1 MCEDRGS
8 SVNPFA
14 AHQQILRERL
24 HFFLCTLHPAVY
36 ADVVRAFEDELK
48 ILHQVNQDIYTPQNI
63 RSSGVWSLLPLLVA
77 QHVAPEIDPTY
88 ASSVALAVESF
99 VTAIDLLDD
108 IEDEDHT
115 EIVHE
120 LGTARVINTA
130 AILFTLAQQALLS
143 LSDIGIPP
151 TTILRLLQ
159 TLQESSLVVSTG
171 QHLDIVVENRPTH
184 EFTGEECIEIAATK
198 SGALLR
204 LACLMGAQC
213 AGASDEVCAKYAEFG
228 ELLGI
233 AAQLDND
240 CNDLYYLLYSQGW
253 ALSSEEIVRTS
264 NMVKSDL
271 VRGKKTLPIVLA
283 AEEIA
288 KTQGASTANM
298 QDALQ
303 QAATLSDTENEAYM
317 RAFREGI
324 ITAWGICLLYRER
337 ASERLQELE
346 AQKPFTPLLHLLVG
360 V

>member
-1 MCEDRGS
+1 MNEDRGS
-8 SVNPFA
+8 LVNSLA
-14 AHQQILRERL
+14 AYQQMLRERL
-24 HFFLCTLHPAVY
+24 HFFLSALHPAVY

-48 ILHQVNQDIYTPQNI
+48 ILHQVDQNLHAPQYI
-63 RSSGVWSLLPLLVA
+63 RTSGIWSLLPLLVA
-77 QHVAPEIDPTY
+77 QHIAPEIDPVY

-99 VTAIDLLDD
+99 VTALDLLDD
-108 IEDEDHT
+108 IEDEDQT
-115 EIVHE
+115 DIVHE

-130 AILFTLAQQALLS
+130 TILLTLAQQALLS
-143 LSDIGIPP
+143 LSELGISP

-159 TLQESSLVVSTG
+159 TLQESSLVVTTG
-171 QHLDIVVENRPTH
+171 QHLDIIVENRPAH
-184 EFTGEECIEIAATK
+184 EFTREECIEIAATK

-213 AGASDEVCAKYAEFG
+213 AGASDELCAKYAEFG

-253 ALSSEEIVRTS
+253 ALSSEKIVRTS
-264 NMVKSDL
+264 RVIKSDL

-283 AEEIA
+283 AAEIA
-288 KTQGASTANM
+288 KTQGASMANM
-298 QDALQ
+298 QNALQ
-303 QAATLSDTENEAYM
+303 QAATLSDTDKEAYM

>member
-1 MCEDRGS
+1 MNDDTGS
-8 SVNPFA
+8 LVNPFA
-14 AHQQILRERL
+14 AYQQMLRERL
-24 HFFLCTLHPAVY
+24 HFFLHTLHPAVY
-36 ADVVRAFEDELK
+36 ADVVRAFEDEVK
-48 ILHQVNQDIYTPQNI
+48 ILHQADQHIHPPQNV
-63 RSSGVWSLLPLLVA
+63 RTSGIWSLLPLLIA
-77 QHVAPEIDPTY
+77 QHIAPEIDPTY

-108 IEDEDHT
+108 IEDEDQT
-115 EIVHE
+115 DIVHK

-143 LSDIGIPP
+143 LSELGISP
-151 TTILRLLQ
+151 TTILLLLQ
-159 TLQESSLVVSTG
+159 TLQESSFVVSTG
-171 QHLDIVVENRPTH
+171 QHLDIVVENRPAH
-184 EFTGEECIEIAATK
+184 EFTREECIEIAATK

-213 AGASDEVCAKYAEFG
+213 AGASDELCTKYAEFG

-264 NMVKSDL
+264 NMMKSDL

-283 AEEIA
+283 AAEIA
-288 KTQGASTANM
+288 KTQGASSVNM

-303 QAATLSDTENEAYM
+303 QAATFSDKENEVYV